1 MQLSLT
7 TDYAVR
13 IILYLLEKGVVV
25 KSQELSEKLC
35 IPKTYVLK
43 VTKKMEKSGLVTL
56 YTGVNGG
63 VAIARR
69 AEEITLWDVV
79 YSTEK
84 TVKINKCL
92 EEDGECSRQ
101 EAANCPV
108 REVYCVLQE
117 AVKNRLSAIKFDDLL
132 KSRKQKLEL

>member
-7 TDYAVR
+7 TDYAIR

-43 VTKKMEKSGLVTL
+43 VTKKMEKFGLVTL

-69 AEEITLWDVV
+69 AEEITLWDVIC
-79 YSTEK
+79 STEK

-92 EEDGECSRQ
+92 EKDGECSRQ
-101 EAANCPV
+101 EVTNCPV
-108 REVYCVLQE
+108 REVYCMLQE
-117 AVKNRLSAIKFDDLL
+117 AVKDRLSAIKFDGLL
-132 KSRKQKLEL
+132 KTRKQE

>member
-43 VTKKMEKSGLVTL
+43 VTKKIEKSGLVTL

-63 VAIARR
+63 IAIAKR
-69 AEEITLWDVV
+69 AEEITLWDVIC
-79 YSTEK
+79 STEK

-101 EAANCPV
+101 EVANCPV
-108 REVYCVLQE
+108 REVYCMLQE
-117 AVKNRLSAIKFDDLL
+117 AVKDRLSAIKFDSLL
-132 KSRKQKLEL
+132 KTRKQKPEL